1 MSLLRTT
8 LLPALTIPLTVE
20 APELD
25 DGETAHTIETLIGTP
40 LQDFNWGGPVHVD
53 PYLAELPP
61 PGGAEGPLLHRASLL
76 PGSQL
81 RLLWSGPCTAGPRTI
96 RVTAFPTT
104 QID

>member
-1 MSLLRTT
+1 MPLLRTT
-8 LLPALTIPLTVE
+8 TLPALTIALQVE

-25 DGETAHTIETLIGTP
+25 DGETAHTLETLIGTP
-40 LQDFNWGGPVHVD
+40 LQDFHWGGPVHVD
-53 PYLAELPP
+53 PYLAAIPA
-61 PGGAEGPLLHRASLL
+61 PGGESGPLLLGATLL

-81 RLLWSGPCTAGPRTI
+81 RLLWMGPSSAGPHNI